1 MGPWR
6 HLAGR
11 FGGIT
16 FWSASTK
23 FSKCSRVASAEGS
36 SSSWSSAA
44 KQLTVFERS
53 KDQGHQRTY
62 SHVLGVPGMLVL
74 GLGANQILAEEL
86 SNKTSP
92 PREGSILNEGPVLHL
107 SDEGLIASQPGEAP
121 SNSHTAKWRIY
132 TDMGRDLFSKGR
144 LDEAEK
150 YFIHAL
156 EEAKKGFGENDPHVA
171 SSCNNL
177 AELYRMKKDYARAEP
192 LFLEAVKRLESAF
205 SSENHES
212 VGFALHNL
220 AGTYLLQRK
229 FDEARKC
236 YERSLK
242 IKERKLGQNHP
253 EYANTLFHLGEVLR
267 LQGNYKDAEELIRDS
282 IRILEEGGVGHSQT
296 TIRRMGR
303 LVEILTL
310 TGQMQEAENLQRKI
324 LHVLELSQGVEATN
338 TTMAAE
344 NLAGTLQAVGKL
356 KDAEE
361 LLQRC
366 FQVRQKIL
374 PPNHI
379 QLGVTMFK
387 LASVI
392 IQRGDMIVSDK
403 GGSNISEAK
412 LEYETAEELLQR
424 AIRIAERCWKE
435 SSGARGPISLRA
447 GPLISLLRSLDAFG
461 RLKIRKLEL
470 ATAPEEIM
478 EGTKEA
484 EKSFLQCLYILD
496 KSDLPQELASIPEVR
511 RQHIACL
518 RHLAGLLS
526 SSSYVNKNP
535 TTKQQIDQLL
545 SRSESV
551 EAELRD
557 STKVL
562 KN

>member
-1 MGPWR
+1 MELPI
-6 HLAGR
+6 L
-11 FGGIT
+11 
-16 FWSASTK
+16 
-23 FSKCSRVASAEGS
+23 VL
-36 SSSWSSAA
+36 SSAFLSPPA
-44 KQLTVFERS
+44 
-53 KDQGHQRTY
+53 
-62 SHVLGVPGMLVL
+62 GMLVL

-236 YERSLK
+236 YE

-470 ATAPEEIM
+470 ATAPE
-478 EGTKEA
+478 
-484 EKSFLQCLYILD
+484 
-496 KSDLPQELASIPEVR
+496 SDLPQELASIPEVR